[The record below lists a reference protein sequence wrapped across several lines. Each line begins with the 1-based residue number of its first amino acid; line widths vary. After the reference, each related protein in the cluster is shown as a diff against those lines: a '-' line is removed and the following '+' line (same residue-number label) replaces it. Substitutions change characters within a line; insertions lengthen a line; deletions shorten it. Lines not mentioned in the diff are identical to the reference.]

1 MGGHDERGIRKRSSE
16 VPENRHSEKSWE
28 AYVDTSSQYDE
39 FDPALAELE
48 FAMDQAQFTHLQALE
63 DSVNEAAWGAH
74 LAAYAPGSD
83 ATDGSG
89 GGIIEPGFGTTT
101 SPEAAARTRRQEVA
115 LNRLIQK
122 VKREA
127 REREE
132 NLEKR
137 AAAAATY
144 VQRDTVAGSQ
154 TVGDRADGDESADTS
169 NEITPTS
176 WWERRQLGG
185 YSSEFEGYGYGT
197 TISQYAL
204 AKAFTAPERSTSSSQ
219 RRKSSREFRLV
230 AGEPFYL
237 AFEAF
242 TQRDAVATTNK
253 SRDGSGGAC
262 NGTQVPTALPA
273 SKCLTQEVYSAVDS
287 GTTLTIMDLP
297 GGTFVGYNKN
307 NRLKIAGFNG
317 SVSKSRGS
325 GTVIGFAQSTT
336 GNRVDLRIPNVHSVV
351 GAPNDLLSVSGMV
364 RLGYSFHFTPE
375 RSYVVTP
382 ELEILELLEK
392 SGLYWLKW
400 HRAVDP
406 ASAREQ
412 KHTMT
417 CTRQTE
423 DPSDEA
429 ADELSTIEL
438 PGQEKRGFHP
448 DWKVETVGDHPDQKV
463 ETVGV
468 HPDRKVETVGS
479 IQIVAAAADQ
489 TGDRGDLS
497 ACDFCGATHQPG
509 VPLSLLHRRLAHW
522 NQDSIEKMVKNQ
534 SLDVKLTSKARCAC
548 EICLT
553 NKATRRHVST
563 EREQEADVEL
573 PFERVWTDVKGKVI
587 PDLYGN
593 PHMITFTCEV

>member
-1 MGGHDERGIRKRSSE
+1 MKLRGARIWPRMPRGVTQQMG
-16 VPENRHSEKSWE
+16 VVE
-28 AYVDTSSQYDE
+28 ALLSLV
-39 FDPALAELE
+39 
-48 FAMDQAQFTHLQALE
+48 
-63 DSVNEAAWGAH
+63 
-74 LAAYAPGSD
+74 
-83 ATDGSG
+83 
-89 GGIIEPGFGTTT
+89 FGTTT

-325 GTVIGFAQSTT
+325 GTAIGFAQSQY
-336 GNRVDLRIPNVHSVV
+336 NRESRRPTHTKRS
-351 GAPNDLLSVSGMV
+351 
-364 RLGYSFHFTPE
+364 LGGW
-375 RSYVVTP
+375 R
-382 ELEILELLEK
+382 
-392 SGLYWLKW
+392 
-400 HRAVDP
+400 
-406 ASAREQ
+406 
-412 KHTMT
+412 
-417 CTRQTE
+417 TE
-423 DPSDEA
+423 
-429 ADELSTIEL
+429 
-438 PGQEKRGFHP
+438 
-448 DWKVETVGDHPDQKV
+448 
-463 ETVGV
+463 
-468 HPDRKVETVGS
+468 
-479 IQIVAAAADQ
+479 
-489 TGDRGDLS
+489 
-497 ACDFCGATHQPG
+497 
-509 VPLSLLHRRLAHW
+509 
-522 NQDSIEKMVKNQ
+522 
-534 SLDVKLTSKARCAC
+534 
-548 EICLT
+548 
-553 NKATRRHVST
+553 
-563 EREQEADVEL
+563 
-573 PFERVWTDVKGKVI
+573 
-587 PDLYGN
+587 
-593 PHMITFTCEV
+593 